1 MSDARGGEYGQIF
14 VYEHYWALI
23 VGDSEKLARARCL
36 VAELVSQPGSQ
47 NSGLKEASMRLALL
61 VKARGVKVVMVMVSK
76 RMFGR
81 EF

>member
-1 MSDARGGEYGQIF
+1 M
-14 VYEHYWALI
+14 
-23 VGDSEKLARARCL
+23 
-36 VAELVSQPGSQ
+36 
-47 NSGLKEASMRLALL
+47 KEASMRLALL